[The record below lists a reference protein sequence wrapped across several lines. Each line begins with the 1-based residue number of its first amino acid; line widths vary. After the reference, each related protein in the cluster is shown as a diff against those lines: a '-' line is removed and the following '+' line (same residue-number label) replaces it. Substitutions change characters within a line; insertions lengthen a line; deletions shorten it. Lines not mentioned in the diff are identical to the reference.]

1 VIIKQMNLLIIL
13 SGVCGAMLILGGCS
27 SNEPAKWTKTTSPW
41 DRSDKNVEVEAPAAE
56 SYKADLEM
64 PVEPAI
70 NTAASDVELSYQTEP
85 VEASVE
91 LAVVPAAEPAPEAT
105 ELQPSM
111 AEEEPVPMQGSIM
124 DQPADYYTMQLM
136 ASVDIDRVMIFAEQN
151 QLSTQ
156 YVVATERD
164 GVVWHVLLMDVY
176 ADYATAVAARD
187 EIAPRLKNEPWIRR
201 VGSVQK
207 LIPR

>member
-1 VIIKQMNLLIIL
+1 MNIKRMNVLVIL
-13 SGVCGAMLILGGCS
+13 SGVCGAILMLGGCS
-27 SNEPAKWTKTTSPW
+27 SNEPAQWTKTSSPW
-41 DRSDKNVEVEAPAAE
+41 DKSNKNVDAEAPASE

-64 PVEPAI
+64 PAEPAA

-85 VEASVE
+85 VEADVE
-91 LAVVPAAEPAPEAT
+91 LAVVPAAEPEPEAT
-105 ELQPSM
+105 DLQPPM
-111 AEEEPVPMQGSIM
+111 TEEEPASAQGSIM

-136 ASVDIDRVMIFAEQN
+136 ASVDIDRVMNFAEQN

-164 GVVWHVLLMDVY
+164 GVVWHVLLLDVY
-176 ADYATAVAARD
+176 SDYAQAVAARD
-187 EIAPRLKNEPWIRR
+187 EIAPSLKNEPWIRR

-207 LIPR
+207 LVPQ